1 MPYSKSKL
9 VVKMDAASIG
19 AIAARLMDAQD
30 RATTLQPIVAAT
42 PGFDVDAAYQVLHEI
57 ESRRIAQGWRSVGR
71 KIGFTNRT
79 IWPRYGVYQPMCARI
94 WAHTVQYAKSG
105 LATQRLA
112 GFVQPRIEPE
122 IVFKLAAPIAQGAD
136 ARAVLAATEWI
147 AAGFE
152 IVQSHFPDW
161 RFTAADCTAAFGLQA
176 ALIVGAPY
184 RIDAANRDAIVDL
197 LPVFRATLHK
207 GGVVVDTG
215 VGANVLDSPALAI
228 THLANVL
235 AQHPEHPPLVAGELV
250 TTGTI
255 TDAWPLAPG
264 ESWSSDYGKLPV
276 RGVALEVV

>member
-1 MPYSKSKL
+1 MEP
-9 VVKMDAASIG
+9 ASIR

-30 RATTLQPIVAAT
+30 RATTIQPIAAAT

-57 ESRRIAQGWRSVGR
+57 ESRRIAQGWRTVGR

-79 IWPRYGVYQPMCARI
+79 IWPRYGVYQPMSARV
-94 WAHTVQYAKSG
+94 WTHTVQYARAG
-105 LATQRLA
+105 RATQSLT

-122 IVFKLAAPIAQGAD
+122 IVFKLAAPIEQGAD

-161 RFTAADCTAAFGLQA
+161 QFTAADCTAAFGLHA
-176 ALIVGAPY
+176 ALIVGEPY
-184 RIDAANRDAIVDL
+184 RIDAADRDAVVDL
-197 LPVFRATLHK
+197 LPVFRATLRK

-215 VGANVLDSPALAI
+215 VGANVLDSPALAVA
-228 THLANVL
+228 HLANVL
-235 AQHPEHPPLVAGELV
+235 AQHPEHPPLGAGELV

-255 TDAWPLAPG
+255 TDAWPLTAG
-264 ESWSSDYGKLPV
+264 EMWSSDYGELPLGGITL
-276 RGVALEVV
+276 GVA